1 MNSLRRE
8 SRTKVENRNLNIN
21 IVCHACNK
29 DFDRGN
35 TQMIK
40 DTAPDKR
47 GKYYKYVMKI
57 RNERI
62 KHRSLCL

>member
-1 MNSLRRE
+1 MNSLRPE
-8 SRTKVENRNLNIN
+8 SRTKIEKRNLN
-21 IVCHACNK
+21 VACHACNK
-29 DFDRGN
+29 DFDREN

-47 GKYYKYVMKI
+47 RKYYKYVMEI

-62 KHRSLCL
+62 DKTLCP